1 MTDTSPVLAL
11 PYIQPSQAQKHVTHN
26 EALRLLDAI
35 VQLSVLSFTETTPPA
50 TSAEGDR
57 YLVAS
62 NAEGGW
68 AGHDHAV
75 AVFVDGAWQF
85 IAPMPGWVA
94 SVAPGQTQV
103 VYDGARWAVPALQDV
118 PRLGVG
124 ATPDAYN
131 RLVVASDAV
140 LFNNA
145 GAGHQVKINKAAEG
159 DTASLLFQTDFGG
172 RAEMGTSGSDD
183 FAIKVSADGANWA
196 EALRIEAASG
206 RVTAPISG
214 WREQLAAARVYYV
227 DPLQGGDGQR
237 GRGTGAA
244 AFASLGRAMEEV
256 ARLDSAGHAVTVQ
269 LADGSYDLGPMPV
282 AVSAALG
289 GGLVELVGNTGDP
302 DAVTMTATG
311 SVIELVSGRLSLRGM
326 RIETSGADPA
336 IRVLPEAV
344 LEVDEVVFGTA
355 GGHLDIVGGRVEGGG
370 SYVIDGDAAYHLRL
384 SQGAVLAQGMQTV
397 TLANTPDFATAFV
410 SCEMAGQA
418 DFSGHGFTG
427 TATGKR
433 FDVSSNSVVQSGGT
447 VLPGDIAGTTQSGGL
462 YL

>member
-50 TSAEGDR
+50 TAGEGDR

-62 NAEGGW
+62 NAVGDW

-103 VYDGARWAVPALQDV
+103 VYDGARWAVPGLQDV

-159 DTASLLFQTDFGG
+159 DTASLLFQTAFGG

-183 FAIKVSADGANWA
+183 VAIKVSADGATWA

-206 RVTAPISG
+206 RVTAPVSG
-214 WREQLAAARVYYV
+214 WREQLTAPRVYYV
-227 DPLQGGDGQR
+227 DPLRVTMDKVGGAR
-237 GRGTGAA
+237 GR
-244 AFASLGRAMEEV
+244 L
-256 ARLDSAGHAVTVQ
+256 
-269 LADGSYDLGPMPV
+269 P
-282 AVSAALG
+282 
-289 GGLVELVGNTGDP
+289 
-302 DAVTMTATG
+302 
-311 SVIELVSGRLSLRGM
+311 LR
-326 RIETSGADPA
+326 R
-336 IRVLPEAV
+336 
-344 LEVDEVVFGTA
+344 
-355 GGHLDIVGGRVEGGG
+355 
-370 SYVIDGDAAYHLRL
+370 
-384 SQGAVLAQGMQTV
+384 
-397 TLANTPDFATAFV
+397 
-410 SCEMAGQA
+410 
-418 DFSGHGFTG
+418 
-427 TATGKR
+427 
-433 FDVSSNSVVQSGGT
+433 
-447 VLPGDIAGTTQSGGL
+447 
-462 YL
+462 